1 MLALPQIQ
9 SFTIGICASDT
20 AENLPRLIELIQSE
34 RFPEDYLLER
44 IVMVASG
51 CSKSTLEIARAFARS
66 DLRVILFEESIRKG
80 KAGAVN
86 KIIQNSAGSYLVFIN
101 SDALP
106 DKGSIFRLL
115 SAIEKDETIGLV
127 SGHPSFSK
135 QSSATSLVEQLMWN
149 VHNECSFRL
158 NHMNESN
165 HGSDEMM
172 VVRTDLL
179 QKLPMGLVNDGAYIA
194 GRARLRG
201 YSIKFCPEATV
212 QIDVPART
220 IDLIRQRQRIIFG
233 HFQVWR
239 LTGRSPK
246 TVESLLLS
254 SPFFS
259 LAIVVRTVAG
269 TPKFI
274 KAIPLA
280 FIVEVVSIIRGLK
293 DAVSSTKKHGVWE
306 RYGN

>member
-1 MLALPQIQ
+1 MLALRRIQ
-9 SFTIGICASDT
+9 SFTIGICASDI
-20 AENLPRLIELIQSE
+20 AENLPRLLELIQSE

-44 IVMVASG
+44 VVIVASG
-51 CSKSTLEIARAFARS
+51 CSKAALDDAHAFARS
-66 DLRVILFEESIRKG
+66 DRRVILFEEPIRKG
-80 KAGAVN
+80 KADAVN
-86 KIIQNSAGSYLVFIN
+86 KIIQNSVGSYLVFIN

-106 DKGSIFRLL
+106 DKGSIFQLL
-115 SAIEKDETIGLV
+115 SAIEKDESIGLV
-127 SGHPSFSK
+127 SGRPSFS
-135 QSSATSLVEQLMWN
+135 QRSSATSLIEQLMWN
-149 VHNECSFRL
+149 VHIDCSFKL

-179 QKLPMGLVNDGAYIA
+179 QKLPIGLVNDGAYIA
-194 GRARLRG
+194 GKARLRG

-239 LTGRSPK
+239 MTGKSPK

-259 LAIVVRTVAG
+259 LAIVVRAVAR
-269 TPKFI
+269 TPRFI
-274 KAIPLA
+274 KVIPLA
-280 FIVEVVSIIRGLK
+280 FIVEVISIAQGLK
-293 DAVSSTKKHGVWE
+293 DAISSTKKHGVWE